1 MAVYHHKLDIISCRK
16 QKPVTFFKVTVTLGG
31 SCIQNMTISFVS
43 VGHFTCTI
51 ICDVVIG

>member
-1 MAVYHHKLDIISCRK
+1 M
-16 QKPVTFFKVTVTLGG
+16 QKTKPSYFLQSHSHIEG

-43 VGHFTCTI
+43 VGHFTWTI